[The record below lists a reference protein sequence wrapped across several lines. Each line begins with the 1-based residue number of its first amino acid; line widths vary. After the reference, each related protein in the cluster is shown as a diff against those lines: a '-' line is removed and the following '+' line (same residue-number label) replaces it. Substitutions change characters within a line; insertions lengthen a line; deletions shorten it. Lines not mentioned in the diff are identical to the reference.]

1 VRTFRTVV
9 KVHLR
14 KSKLSAGHERLDCG
28 NPVLRV
34 GLYQINHNAI
44 FNHSNQENKPWK
56 DEGLSTYLFDP
67 NDLRFDAPELP
78 EIDFEDRG

>member
-1 VRTFRTVV
+1 VV

-34 GLYQINHNAI
+34 GLYQINHNEI

-56 DEGLSTYLFDP
+56 DEELNTYLFDP
-67 NDLRFDAPELP
+67 NGL
-78 EIDFEDRG
+78 